1 MTVSARTFSRAL
13 VTGCGGFLGSTLSEQ
28 LIARGVQVVGVD
40 RFSDYYDPWIKERNI
55 EALLDAPDFELVRA
69 DLASAPLEPLLE
81 GVDVIFHLAARA
93 GVRGSFGVAFAD
105 YLSDNVLA
113 TQRLLEASVGRDLS
127 AFVYASS
134 SSIYGHAG
142 KPVSESSPRRAV
154 SAYGATKMATED
166 LAQLYHR
173 TEGLPV
179 VGLRYFTAYGPRQRP
194 DMAFSRFIAHAL
206 RRDPIPVYGD
216 GSQLRD
222 FTYVEDVIDATIAA
236 AELGRPGLAYNVGG
250 GTPIRLL
257 DAISMLQELL
267 GLPISVHH
275 VASMRGDARHTN
287 SDGTRAG
294 IDLGFKARWALRS
307 GLARQ
312 VEWTLDVAATAG
324 SAAGSNGHESSANG
338 SAAANGHRPHE
349 GRAASRG

>member
-1 MTVSARTFSRAL
+1 MTASARSFSRAL
-13 VTGCGGFLGSTLSEQ
+13 VTGCAGFLGSTLSEQ
-28 LIARGVQVVGVD
+28 LIARGVEVVGVD

-55 EALLDAPDFELVRA
+55 EALVDEPSFELVRA

-81 GVDVIFHLAARA
+81 GVDMIFHLAARA

-113 TQRLLEASVGRDLS
+113 TQRLLEASVNRDLR

-134 SSIYGHAG
+134 SSIYGHAAR
-142 KPVSESSPRRAV
+142 PVSEGTPRRAV

-222 FTYVEDVIDATIAA
+222 FTYVEDVIEATIAA
-236 AELGRPGLAYNVGG
+236 AELGRPGLVYNVGG
-250 GTPIRLL
+250 GTPTRLL

-287 SDGTRAG
+287 CDGTRARV
-294 IDLGFKARWALRS
+294 DLGFSSSWGLRS

-312 VEWTLDVAATAG
+312 VEWTLEVAA
-324 SAAGSNGHESSANG
+324 AATGDGTNGHKSSANG
-338 SAAANGHRPHE
+338 SAAVNDH
-349 GRAASRG
+349 GRRTRRTRTRG